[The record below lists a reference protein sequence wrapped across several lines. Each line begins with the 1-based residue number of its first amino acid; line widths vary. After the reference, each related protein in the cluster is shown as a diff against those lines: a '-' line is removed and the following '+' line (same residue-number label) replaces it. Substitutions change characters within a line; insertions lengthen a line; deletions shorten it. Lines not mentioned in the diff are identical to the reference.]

1 MILKS
6 AISVSICVA
15 LFFCVQ
21 LHAQKGSENPIR
33 DTQNFEIKTDSLQN
47 QSYFD
52 FKPTTSA
59 FVELLGKGF
68 LSLNVD
74 FRRKQSYAI
83 SIGLQ
88 PTEGLMPDIMYY
100 HFSGTRYRFELGGGF
115 STGFNK
121 EIELAGVLIHGVIG
135 YRYQKKKGLLF
146 RAGFTPLYVIFIKDK
161 NGRSNKLYPFVGLSL
176 GYSF

>member
-1 MILKS
+1 MILKYF
-6 AISVSICVA
+6 IPISICVT
-15 LFFCVQ
+15 LFFSIQ
-21 LHAQKGSENPIR
+21 LHAQERNRAVMRDSESYISP
-33 DTQNFEIKTDSLQN
+33 KDSLQN
-47 QSYFD
+47 SYNLIW
-52 FKPTTSA
+52 KPTTSA
-59 FVELLGKGF
+59 FVELMGKGF

-74 FRRKQSYAI
+74 FRKKQSYAI

-100 HFSGTRYRFELGGGF
+100 HFSGERYRFELGGGF

-146 RAGFTPLYVIFIKDK
+146 RVGFTPLYVIFIKDK
-161 NGRSNKLYPFVGLSL
+161 NGRSNKLYPFVGVSL